1 MIETGHKVKCFSC
14 AKFFKQLL
22 DICLISFGWLPFH
35 LFNQIKELL
44 NERMSYK
51 LTMKFHPFTSQSSF
65 ILIDQLTCHY
75 PSDLK
80 CKVLTLRPTPPPL
93 VIGHFVCYYIVWHK
107 SQNQLEPVPVDS
119 SLKKEK
125 RAVVVELC
133 LIFWAQI
140 PHYTLPFPHQVS
152 ASKQLNIWCL
162 CVAETTT
169 ECLIIRGIHP

>member
-22 DICLISFGWLPFH
+22 DIFLISFGWLPFH

-65 ILIDQLTCHY
+65 ILIGQLTCHY

-80 CKVLTLRPTPPPL
+80 CKVLTLRPTPPPPRHRTL
-93 VIGHFVCYYIVWHK
+93 CMLLYSVTQE
-107 SQNQLEPVPVDS
+107 SEPVRTS
-119 SLKKEK
+119 SSGFIVKKEK
-125 RAVVVELC
+125 HAVVVELC
-133 LIFWAQI
+133 LIF
-140 PHYTLPFPHQVS
+140 
-152 ASKQLNIWCL
+152 
-162 CVAETTT
+162 
-169 ECLIIRGIHP
+169 